1 MVNSN
6 RDYNDSCLTTGRV
19 GMCPSTLQSELSL
32 GLMNVEPDPNKRV
45 RKINSE
51 ALFKNEKLSEFE
63 EMYATAFMTLKEIA
77 GINDSQSVA

>member
-1 MVNSN
+1 
-6 RDYNDSCLTTGRV
+6 
-19 GMCPSTLQSELSL
+19 
-32 GLMNVEPDPNKRV
+32 MNVEPDPNKRV